1 MAKREVS
8 RREFVR
14 DSALAAAA
22 VAAGLS
28 AARAGEPD
36 KTKILSYNENMEY
49 RRLGKTGWMVSAV
62 CLGGHWK
69 RVRTIVPDC
78 NCDGWT
84 GDVTHAGFQK
94 NRAEVVS
101 RCIERGVNY
110 IDACSPCEVMAYA
123 KALEGRRERMHL
135 GFSWCDKELRNAQY
149 RTAKALLQAL
159 EEGLREA
166 KLDYVDLWR
175 VTMDQ
180 DSHNHPRPVVEEMI
194 QALETAKK
202 QGKARAIGLSS
213 HDRPHIKLMIET
225 FPQIEVVVT
234 PYHAR
239 TRELPQDSL
248 FDAVRK
254 CDVGVFGI
262 KPFASNSL
270 FKGNSALDSPSAD
283 EDDRLARL
291 AIRYI
296 LGNPAITAPIPGLI
310 NTHQVDNVAEAIQ
323 ERRKLDRAEA
333 RELDRAMERAWANL
347 PAGYQF
353 LKDWERV

>member
-1 MAKREVS
+1 MAAREVS

-14 DSALAAAA
+14 ESALAAAA
-22 VAAGLS
+22 VAAGIS
-28 AARAGEPD
+28 ARAAEPD
-36 KTKILSYNENMEY
+36 KSRILSYNENMEY

-69 RVRTIVPDC
+69 RVRTMVPDC

-84 GDVTHAGFQK
+84 GDVTHPGFQK
-94 NRAEVVS
+94 NRYEVVS
-101 RCIERGVNY
+101 RCIERGMNY
-110 IDACSPCEVMAYA
+110 IDACSPSEVKAYA
-123 KALEGRRERMHL
+123 KALEGRRDKMYL
-135 GFSWCDKELRNAQY
+135 GFSWSDKELRNAQF
-149 RTAKALLQAL
+149 RTATALLQAF

-166 KLDYVDLWR
+166 KLDHVDLWR

-180 DSHNHPRPVVEEMI
+180 DSHNHPRSVVEEML

-213 HDRPHIKLMIET
+213 HDRAHIKWMVET

-239 TRELPQDSL
+239 SMELPKDSL
-248 FDAVRK
+248 FEAVRK
-254 CDVGVFGI
+254 QDVGVFGI

-270 FKGNSALDSPSAD
+270 FRGDSTLGSPHAE
-283 EDDRLARL
+283 EDDRLARE

-296 LGNPAITAPIPGLI
+296 LANPAVTAPIPGLV
-310 NTHQVDNVAEAIQ
+310 NVHQVDNVADAVR
-323 ERRKLDRAEA
+323 ERRRLDRAEA
-333 RELDRAMERAWANL
+333 QELDKAMERAWASL
-347 PAGYQF
+347 PPDYQF
-353 LKDWERV
+353 LKNWDTV